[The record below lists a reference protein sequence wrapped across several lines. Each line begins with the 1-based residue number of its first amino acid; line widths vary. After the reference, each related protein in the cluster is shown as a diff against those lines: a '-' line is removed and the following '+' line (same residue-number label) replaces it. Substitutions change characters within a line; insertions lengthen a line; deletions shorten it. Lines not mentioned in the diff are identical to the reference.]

1 MSGNITCYDS
11 ILNSELPAGAQAYA
25 AYVDGGLG
33 DQPNYAHIVAA
44 FPRAQHLSI
53 ALNPADDADCLDIEN
68 GAAAP
73 EDFPDWHARQVKR
86 GVSRPC
92 GYANASTM
100 EMLLLP
106 LLASAGIPR
115 ASVRLWSAHY
125 GAWEHICGPSTCN
138 LISVA
143 MDGTQWTNEALG
155 RDLDQS
161 VLLAS
166 FFGTLPPAP
175 DSVEF
180 DMSKLAV
187 LQKGAS
193 DKSGAGFWSVHRL
206 QVLLAETGK
215 LQGVAPAKGLRD
227 DGEFGTSTAAAVK
240 AVQAHYGITQDSVC
254 GAQTWSVLLTG
265 APS

>member
-1 MSGNITCYDS
+1 MTGQLTMYDAIS
-11 ILNSELPAGAQAYA
+11 NSQFPAGAQAYA
-25 AYVDGGLG
+25 AYVDGGLA
-33 DQPNYAHIVAA
+33 DQPNYPHIVAA

-73 EDFPDWHARQVKR
+73 YDFPDWHARQVAR
-86 GVSRPC
+86 GVARPC
-92 GYANASTM
+92 GYASASTM
-100 EMLLLP
+100 ELLLLP

-138 LISVA
+138 LTSVA

-175 DSVEF
+175 GYTEF

-187 LQKGAS
+187 LQQGAS

-215 LQGVAPAKGLRD
+215 LQGVGPAKGLHD
-227 DGEFGTSTAAAVK
+227 DGEFGPATAAAVK
-240 AVQAHYGITQDSVC
+240 AVQAHYGITQDAVC
-254 GAQTWSVLLTG
+254 GSQTWSVLLTG